1 MDNFIVNAIIAGLG
15 IALITG
21 LLGCFVVWKKMAY
34 FGDSLSHSAVLG
46 IGLGLYFGIN
56 YHISIIFIIL
66 IFALLLTYLQNRS
79 AFSSDTI
86 LGILAHSSLSIGIIF
101 ISLSQNMT
109 FNLHS
114 LLFGDILIVSNN
126 EIYFIFLT
134 AFFIYLVIALNW
146 KSLILNIINKDLA
159 RSQNIS
165 NFKMDLILTLLMGLA
180 IAVSIQ
186 IIGVL
191 LIISMLII
199 PASSAKQLV
208 SNPKNMVIISTII
221 TIITLLIGI
230 LFSYHFDIPSGP
242 AIIATNFVLFIGIA
256 LLKRS

>member
-1 MDNFIVNAIIAGLG
+1 MDNFIINAIIAGVG

-21 LLGCFVVWKKMAY
+21 LLGCFVVWKKMSY

-46 IGLGLYFGIN
+46 IGLGFYFGIN

-66 IFALLLTYLQNRS
+66 LFALLLTYLQNRS
-79 AFSSDTI
+79 SFSNDTL
-86 LGILAHSSLSIGIIF
+86 LGILAHGSLSVGIIL
-101 ISLSQNMT
+101 ISLAPDLN

-114 LLFGDILIVSNN
+114 MLFGDILLVNN
-126 EIYFIFLT
+126 NQIYFIFLT
-134 AFFIYLVIALNW
+134 AIFIYLVIFLNW
-146 KSLILNIINKDLA
+146 KGLILNIINKDLA

-165 NFKMDLILTLLMGLA
+165 NFRMDLLLTLMMGLA

-191 LIISMLII
+191 LIVSMLII

-208 SNPKNMVIISTII
+208 NDPKNMVIMATII
-221 TIITLLIGI
+221 AILTLLLGI
-230 LFSYHFDIPSGP
+230 FFSYHFDIPSGP
-242 AIIATNFVLFIGIA
+242 AIIAINFALFLGIT
-256 LLKRS
+256 LVKRS